1 MSRIEQVEQIFG
13 IQAQRKVHMEEEL
26 GLISLPNGK
35 GHMLFTTSLGDY
47 AMPVP
52 QKYKDEERIELYLLL
67 PSYWEVNDHSP
78 LLLWAMSTLVAIVH
92 YLKNKKWAIRGHTFS
107 IRGLPEGKLKEANF
121 EAFLLIEPLLLEE
134 LHQAIQIPEGKIH
147 FKALCPIFRNEKDLK
162 AAKGVERFVNRLKD
176 KGVNEQVDEF
186 RRSTVKSR
194 FLFWK

>member
-1 MSRIEQVEQIFG
+1 MDYINIGPTPHDENCAQVGQE
-13 IQAQRKVHMEEEL
+13 
-26 GLISLPNGK
+26 
-35 GHMLFTTSLGDY
+35 DY
-47 AMPVP
+47 
-52 QKYKDEERIELYLLL
+52 
-67 PSYWEVNDHSP
+67 H
-78 LLLWAMSTLVAIVH
+78 
-92 YLKNKKWAIRGHTFS
+92 IRG
-107 IRGLPEGKLKEANF
+107 RKECAAYCRQLRRMYPEGKLKEANF